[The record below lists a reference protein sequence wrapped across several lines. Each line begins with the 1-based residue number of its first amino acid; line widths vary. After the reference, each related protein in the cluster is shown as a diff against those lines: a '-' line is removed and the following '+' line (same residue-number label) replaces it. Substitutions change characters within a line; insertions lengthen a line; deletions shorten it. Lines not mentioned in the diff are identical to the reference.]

1 MDIEGTYTLQASPED
16 VWGCLMDQQVLRH
29 AIPGVEKLES
39 LGQHEHGITLQI
51 RQSPLIGV
59 YHGRVVLTDQH
70 YPYHYSI
77 AIEGEGRQSTISGH
91 GVIHLSGRGENTV
104 VAYKGTVN
112 IGKLGT
118 LLPAP
123 VVKGAARLLLNQF
136 FTSLADHLRT
146 LHPVAAGL
154 ADFDHTSSLNGPTL
168 PAGQY
173 AFPASTPARSTF
185 LRAVVHIL
193 RLGEG
198 EPDLEELWVHRIRRA
213 GLICGFLLLVWVGTR
228 LPRRSA

>member
-16 VWGCLMDQQVLRH
+16 VWHCLLDQQVLRH

-51 RQSPLIGV
+51 RQPPLIGV
-59 YHGRVVLTDQH
+59 YHGRVMLTDQH

-77 AIEGEGRQSTISGH
+77 AIEGEGRKSTINGH
-91 GVIHLSGRGENTV
+91 DVIDLSGRRENTV

-123 VVKGAARLLLNQF
+123 VVKGASRLLLNQF
-136 FTSLADHLRT
+136 FTALADHLRT
-146 LHPVAAGL
+146 LRPVAAGPV
-154 ADFDHTSSLNGPTL
+154 DFDHTSSFTRPNL
-168 PAGQY
+168 PAEY
-173 AFPASTPARSTF
+173 YYFSVSTPAQST
-185 LRAVVHIL
+185 LLCSVVHIFC
-193 RLGEG
+193 LGEV
-198 EPDLEELWVHRIRRA
+198 EPYLEELWVQRIRRT

-228 LPRRSA
+228 LPRRPA

>member
-16 VWGCLMDQQVLRH
+16 VWHCLLDQQVLRH

-39 LGQHEHGITLQI
+39 LGQHEYGITLQI
-51 RQSPLIGV
+51 RQPPLIGV
-59 YHGRVVLTDQH
+59 YHGRVMLTDQH

-123 VVKGAARLLLNQF
+123 VVKGVARLLLNQF

-146 LHPVAAGL
+146 LRPVAAGP
-154 ADFDHTSSLNGPTL
+154 AGFDHTSTLTGPTL

-173 AFPASTPARSTF
+173 AFPVSTPARSTF
-185 LRAVVHIL
+185 LRSVVHIL

-198 EPDLEELWVHRIRRA
+198 EPALEELWVHRIRRA

-228 LPRRSA
+228 LPRRPA

>member
-16 VWGCLMDQQVLRH
+16 VWRCLMDQQVLRH

-51 RQSPLIGV
+51 RQPPLIGV
-59 YHGRVVLTDQH
+59 YHGRVMLTDQH

-77 AIEGEGRQSTISGH
+77 AIEGEGRQSTINGH

-123 VVKGAARLLLNQF
+123 VVKGELCQQNTMIFPSALLLNLPF
-136 FTSLADHLRT
+136 FARLYISCAWVKESLT
-146 LHPVAAGL
+146 W
-154 ADFDHTSSLNGPTL
+154 
-168 PAGQY
+168 
-173 AFPASTPARSTF
+173 RSYGYSV
-185 LRAVVHIL
+185 LDVRV
-193 RLGEG
+193 
-198 EPDLEELWVHRIRRA
+198 
-213 GLICGFLLLVWVGTR
+213 
-228 LPRRSA
+228 

>member
-16 VWGCLMDQQVLRH
+16 VWHCLLDQQVLRH

-51 RQSPLIGV
+51 RQPPLIGV
-59 YHGRVVLTDQH
+59 YHGRVMLTDQH

-123 VVKGAARLLLNQF
+123 VVKGVARLLLNQF

-146 LHPVAAGL
+146 LRPVSAAPAGFL
-154 ADFDHTSSLNGPTL
+154 HTSSFTPPTL
-168 PAGQY
+168 PPGQY
-173 AFPASTPARSTF
+173 SF
-185 LRAVVHIL
+185 LRSL
-193 RLGEG
+193 PSLYT
-198 EPDLEELWVHRIRRA
+198 
-213 GLICGFLLLVWVGTR
+213 LLL
-228 LPRRSA
+228 S